1 MVKETNYERIYY
13 EEGPAS
19 LLEEH
24 RGCGSS
30 MAKKK
35 NNNKNTLNKEIKEDL
50 VAERIKCKLKG
61 LSPVQYRMQS
71 SRVA

>member
-1 MVKETNYERIYY
+1 
-13 EEGPAS
+13 
-19 LLEEH
+19 
-24 RGCGSS
+24 